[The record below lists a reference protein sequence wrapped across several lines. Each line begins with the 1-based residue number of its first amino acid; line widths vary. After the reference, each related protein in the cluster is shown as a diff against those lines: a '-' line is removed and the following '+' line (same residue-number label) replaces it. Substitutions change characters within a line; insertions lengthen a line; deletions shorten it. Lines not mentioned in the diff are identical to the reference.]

1 MAIIVKSPEEIDK
14 IRKSCHIVAKVL
26 EELKVRVQP
35 GISTLRLDQIAEE
48 IIRSYGATPSFK
60 NYHGFPAS
68 ICASVDDCVI
78 HGIPSEK
85 QILREGQIISVDV
98 GACLDGFHGDAARTY
113 PVGEISEEAK
123 KMIEAAES
131 SFWAGMEYAKEGNH
145 LHEISGAVEKKAKS
159 YGCSVIRDFVGHGVG
174 TMLHEDPAIPNYKPI
189 GRGPKL
195 VAGMTL
201 AVEPMLAA
209 GDWAVDV
216 LDDGWTTVSRDGSL
230 TSHYENSI
238 LITPDGYEV
247 LTML

>member
-1 MAIIVKSPEEIDK
+1 MAIVVKSSEEIDK
-14 IRKSCHIVAKVL
+14 IRKSGRIVAEVL
-26 EELKVRVQP
+26 EATKQYVKP
-35 GISTLRLDQIAEE
+35 GVSTGKLDAVAEE
-48 IIRSYGATPSFK
+48 IIRSHGATPSFK
-60 NYHGFPAS
+60 NYHGYPAS

-85 QILREGQIISVDV
+85 QILKEGQIISIDV

-113 PVGEISEEAK
+113 AVGEISDLAQ
-123 KMIEAAES
+123 KMIEAAEA
-131 SFWAGMEYAKEGNH
+131 SFWAGLEYAKEGNH
-145 LHEISGAVEKKAKS
+145 LHEISGAIEKKAKS

-174 TMLHEDPAIPNYKPI
+174 ALLHEDPAIPNYKPV

-195 VAGMTL
+195 TAGMTL
-201 AVEPMLAA
+201 AIEPMLAA

-216 LDDGWTTVSRDGSL
+216 LEDGWTTVSRDGSL

-238 LITPDGYEV
+238 LITPTGYEI